1 MAKRQ
6 YKTKASIE
14 NAKTLAALQRWD
26 TLPDNLPRAK
36 ANIGDSIET
45 MQLSYL
51 GGGADPYYNGGL
63 FASWPAQ
70 SNQSQPGLGIDRE
83 PKGYGPNQDSTKFAW
98 HRMRLCR
105 AIYDN
110 DGQVSSIID
119 LMADFAAEGL
129 TFHHKSRS
137 VEKFYRAWVEQT
149 NFKERFRTA
158 IRDLLLSYN
167 LFIYRLYATLNPTEI
182 ASMKNFASGQ
192 IVGGKLYI
200 TTTRGG
206 EVEIAPKI
214 SYDSSVAFLLEATGS
229 KSIEDDLKKLLIQ
242 KLTAKTGDIKLSD
255 TKIDVTKN
263 RIPWK
268 FISLN
273 PLQMFPNS
281 NGGWSYLL
289 TKQDLQNLIT
299 KLDIGYNENEKT
311 FNIIL
316 PDGITGKIK
325 KTENIVTG
333 YYAEMELDES
343 RLTVVQFNRFDWSKW
358 AIPLLWKVVPTIM
371 FKEALRA
378 MEFKTAL
385 AGRNIVTLWK
395 LGDHKEGLMPTADHF
410 ERLAD
415 MLKAPSSTINVL
427 WSSAIEAQVVQPNL
441 TQVFDPKRWEQI
453 RKEVTAEFGITQAV
467 VTGEGGSFS
476 SSYIS
481 VQGLLQKLE
490 TLRSLIVSC
499 WVMGELRLIS
509 QAMSFKRLPTIT
521 FGNMSLRDEKAEK
534 QFILNLADRGYLS
547 DETVYEYLERDVN
560 VERRRLKD
568 QYSFDESNDVVR
580 RGPFMTPDGQLEI
593 VRQQLKSQEKLAS
606 ESLESQQ
613 KLETKRLNQEHEVN
627 LEMVKKNTHPKQL
640 KAVNPAKPVKPNG
653 RPPGSTG
660 PQKNKR
666 TPKPKN
672 MASIDISNFISKV
685 DMMAKGAVTSLEN
698 KTLYKELSRE
708 GKNKVLDLVAV
719 TLADYLYEDSIEPT
733 QDSLKVIASK
743 DITCGDEHTEF
754 MQTFVNKCLIFKQT
768 NSRKPTKSEI
778 YTLLLD
784 TWKEENERL
793 NQ

>member
-1 MAKRQ
+1 MAKQ

-14 NAKTLAALQRWD
+14 NAKALSVVQRWD
-26 TLPDNLPRAK
+26 MLPDNIRSTK
-36 ANIGDSIET
+36 ANIGDSLET

-63 FASWPAQ
+63 MASWPAQ
-70 SNQSQPGLGIDRE
+70 SNQPQPGLGIDRE
-83 PKGYGPNQDSTKFAW
+83 PKGYSPNQDSTKLAW
-98 HRMRLCR
+98 HRIKICR
-105 AIYDN
+105 CIYDN

-119 LMADFAAEGL
+119 LMSDFAAEGL
-129 TFHHKSRS
+129 TFHHKSKS
-137 VEKFYRAWVEQT
+137 VEKFYRAWSEQT

-158 IRDLLLSYN
+158 VRDLLLSYN
-167 LFIYRLYATLNPTEI
+167 LFIYRVYATLNPSEI

-192 IVGGKLYI
+192 IVAGKLYI
-200 TTTRGG
+200 TTTSG
-206 EVEIAPKI
+206 EEVVVAPKI
-214 SYDSSVAFLLEATGS
+214 IYDSSISLLLEATGS
-229 KSIEDDLKKLLIQ
+229 KDIEKDLRNLVIK
-242 KLTAKTGDIKLSD
+242 KLTAKTEDIKISD
-255 TKIDVTKN
+255 TKIDITKN

-273 PLQMFPNS
+273 PLQMFPNTS
-281 NGGWSYLL
+281 GGWSYLL
-289 TKQDLQNLIT
+289 TKKDLQNLIT
-299 KLDIGYNENEKT
+299 KLDIGYNETNKS
-311 FNIIL
+311 FNITL
-316 PDGITGKIK
+316 PDGIAGKIK
-325 KTENIVTG
+325 KAENTVTG
-333 YYAEMELDES
+333 FYAEMELDES
-343 RLTVVQFNRFDWSKW
+343 RLTTVQFNKFDWSKW

-395 LGDHKEGLMPTADHF
+395 LGDHKAGLMPTGEHF

-490 TLRSLIVSC
+490 TIRALLMSC
-499 WVMGELRLIS
+499 WVMGELRIIS
-509 QAMSFKRLPTIT
+509 QAMSFQRIPTVT

-560 VERRRLKD
+560 VERRRLQD
-568 QYSFDESNDVVR
+568 QYSFDESNDIVR

-593 VRQQLKSQEKLAS
+593 VRQQLKQQEKLANQS
-606 ESLESQQ
+606 NELQQ
-613 KLETKRLNQEHEVN
+613 KLETKKLNQEHQIN
-627 LEMVKKNTHPKQL
+627 LEMVKKNTHPDQL
-640 KAVNPAKPVKPNG
+640 KALNPTKPIKPNG

-672 MASIDISNFISKV
+672 MASIDISNFIDRV
-685 DMMAKGAVTSLEN
+685 DAMAKGAVTSLEN
-698 KTLYKELSRE
+698 KTLYKELSKL
-708 GKNKVLDLVAV
+708 GKNKVLDLVAI
-719 TLADYLYEDSIEPT
+719 TLADHLYIDATEPT
-733 QDSLKVIASK
+733 QDILKTLASK
-743 DITCGDEHTEF
+743 DITFGEEHAEF
-754 MQTFVNKCLIFKQT
+754 MKTFADKCLTFKQT
-768 NSRKPTKSEI
+768 HARKPTKSEI

-793 NQ
+793 NL